1 MAVRP
6 IPDEHHVV
14 RHCKKRATIRENG
27 QLIGVYPE
35 AFLLRSAN
43 PPLRPKPEDYL
54 SCNYYEHFV
63 GTVAEMMKS
72 CCLALSFQP
81 KPLDAMAR
89 LNVNRIKECFKKH
102 SVSVRV
108 THEPNRGSPSYA
120 AIRPGKIDNPIA
132 GLLSTVAVVE
142 LVSVVDALR

>member
-14 RHCKKRATIRENG
+14 PHCKKRATIRENG

-35 AFLLRSAN
+35 AFLLRPAN

-54 SCNYYEHFV
+54 SCNYYEHFL
-63 GTVAEMMKS
+63 GTAAEMMKS
-72 CCLALSFQP
+72 SCLALSFQP

-89 LNVNRIKECFKKH
+89 LNVGRIKECFKKH

-108 THEPNRGSPSYA
+108 THEQNRGSLLMQLSGQA
-120 AIRPGKIDNPIA
+120 RSTILLRDCFRPLPLWSSLA
-132 GLLSTVAVVE
+132 LSMH
-142 LVSVVDALR
+142 